1 MKYYFSFKIFFEIF
15 YFIPIFRTKVNH
27 LIKEGDKKMNIWI
40 LYDSK
45 YGNNKLIAET
55 LAGYFNDGNNIQ
67 VHYVKKLSQ
76 KTVIE
81 GGVDILL
88 IGGPT
93 HLGAPSFTLKR
104 WAKRMTNK
112 LIQNRMQLKKAVIWA
127 THLKDKPNSLA
138 KFSWNDVELKW
149 KRILNNIPAE
159 KKIDKI
165 QGFEIE
171 PVAGRDAVKS
181 GWQDVALQFAALV
194 KNL

>member
-1 MKYYFSFKIFFEIF
+1 
-15 YFIPIFRTKVNH
+15 
-27 LIKEGDKKMNIWI
+27 MNIWI

-76 KTVIE
+76 KAVIE
-81 GGVDILL
+81 EGIDILL

-93 HLGAPSFTLKR
+93 HLGAPSLTLKH

-112 LIQNRMQLKKAVIWA
+112 LIQNGIQLKKAAIWA
-127 THLKDKPNSLA
+127 THLKEKPNTPE
-138 KFSWNDVELKW
+138 KFSWNATELKW
-149 KRILNNIPAE
+149 KRILNNIPTE
-159 KKIDKI
+159 KKINEI

-171 PVAGRDAVKS
+171 PVAGRDTVKS
-181 GWQDVALQFAALV
+181 GWQEIAIQFANLV